1 MRGGMAALVETSRWK
16 TDLVGA
22 FHTDL
27 TPSLH
32 SRRIELLCSAP
43 FLAMFF

>member
-1 MRGGMAALVETSRWK
+1 MCRGMAALVETSWWK
-16 TDLVGA
+16 TDLMGA

-27 TPSLH
+27 KPSLH
-32 SRRIELLCSAP
+32 SRRIELFCSVP